1 MNLYIWPQKEHL
13 YAVVNGK
20 LDLAYCAHLFK
31 RAASL
36 AVYRG
41 FSKILFDARLVT
53 GSLSIAE
60 RMILALVMADHVEEL
75 GQKTSVAFIDHRP
88 TFDGRAVGVGRS
100 RGFDVEMFES
110 IPEGLAWLR
119 RSHISETGTVHAVRA
134 HESVTKQNLS
144 QALPR
149 SH

>member
-13 YAVVNGK
+13 YAVANGK
-20 LDLAYCAHLFK
+20 LDLASCAHLFK

-53 GSLSIAE
+53 GSLSVTE
-60 RMILALVMADHVEEL
+60 RMILALAMADHVEKL

-100 RGFDVEMFES
+100 RGFDVEMFKS

-119 RSHISETGTVHAVRA
+119 RGRFAEKRPIAA
-134 HESVTKQNLS
+134 
-144 QALPR
+144 
-149 SH
+149 